1 MVSINLS
8 IGRTVRAAWWPAGA
22 TWAADFATGRYMVAG
37 SPVTADAAFT
47 LLRASAKL
55 APDSTGRLTSFA
67 SNLPALTDLGL
78 LLEPAAT
85 NLCTW
90 SSELTDSSW
99 VKNSCALTTGQPDP
113 TGASGATLIEEQS
126 SGALLRR
133 QSNLTVTSG
142 ETYTVSIFVRR
153 FNTDWC
159 RLIVGDS
166 TGLSNAAWTW
176 FNLQTGVKG
185 SSGNGG
191 TGFGY
196 QSHRCEI
203 LGNYLRI
210 SVTVLAPSATMNV
223 GLVTASGD
231 GQTSRANVG
240 GGPGLG
246 GGVIVWSAQFEVG
259 ATATSAIVTGSTTA
273 IRAADILQLAT
284 ASGQSVTVTFADG
297 ISQVVSAPTGPFTVP
312 MPLNRSQVRS
322 IVAQPA

>member
-22 TWAADFATGRYMVAG
+22 TWAADFAGGRYMTAG
-37 SPVTADAAFT
+37 SPATADAAFT

-67 SNLPALTDLGL
+67 SNLPARTDLGV

-113 TGASGATLIEEQS
+113 TAASGATLVEEQS

-133 QSNLTVTSG
+133 LNNLAVTNG

-153 FNTDWC
+153 YNTDWC

-185 SSGNGG
+185 SAGSGGS
-191 TGFGY
+191 GFGY

-210 SVTVLAPSATMNV
+210 SVTVLAPSATMTV

-231 GQTSRANVG
+231 GQTARANVG
-240 GGPGLG
+240 SGAGLG
-246 GGVIVWSAQFEVG
+246 GGFIAWNAQFEIG
-259 ATATSAIVTGSTTA
+259 ASATSAILTGSTTA
-273 IRAADILQLAT
+273 TRVADILQLAT
-284 ASGQSVTVTFADG
+284 ANGQSLTITFADG
-297 ISQVVSAPTGPFTVP
+297 TSQVLSAPTGPFTVP